1 MSAWVRAISASSQGH
16 GRRCGGWPG
25 WAARAAPRRLSGSA
39 ARRGPPAPTPA
50 DGRRRRA
57 PTTPPAPA
65 TARSISETG
74 PGFGHGQRSTRA
86 DGRAFLVTGRAGHD
100 GAAGL
105 DAGRPARHV
114 DVAQRPGDTGQPEAR
129 VEPPP
134 AVEDPGDADVEIARR
149 GVEAGGEIE
158 LDSDLCLLHRRPCR
172 KVELSQ
178 L

>member
-1 MSAWVRAISASSQGH
+1 MWATIRARTASKVSVETVT
-16 GRRCGGWPG
+16 
-25 WAARAAPRRLSGSA
+25 AGS
-39 ARRGPPAPTPA
+39 T
-50 DGRRRRA
+50 
-57 PTTPPAPA
+57 
-65 TARSISETG
+65 SETG
-74 PGFGHGQRSTRA
+74 PGFGHGQRGTRA
-86 DGRAFLVTGRAGHD
+86 DGRSFLVAGSAGHD

-105 DAGRPARHV
+105 DASRSARHV
-114 DVAQRPGDTGQPEAR
+114 DVAQRPGDAGQPEAR

-178 L
+178 LR

>member
-1 MSAWVRAISASSQGH
+1 MWAMIRARTASKVSVE
-16 GRRCGGWPG
+16 
-25 WAARAAPRRLSGSA
+25 
-39 ARRGPPAPTPA
+39 TV
-50 DGRRRRA
+50 
-57 PTTPPAPA
+57 

-134 AVEDPGDADVEIARR
+134 AVEDPGDADVEIPRC

-158 LDSDLCLLHRRPCR
+158 L
-172 KVELSQ
+172 
-178 L
+178 